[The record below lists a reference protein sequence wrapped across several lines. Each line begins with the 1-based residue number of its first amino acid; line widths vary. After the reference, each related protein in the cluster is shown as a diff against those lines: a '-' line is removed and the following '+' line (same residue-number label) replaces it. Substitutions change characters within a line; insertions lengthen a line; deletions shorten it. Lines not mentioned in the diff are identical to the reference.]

1 MIVTLYEGVLKSCW
15 QSNVNPTINSFYTK
29 QNAFRIVDQ
38 QSLVTLRESIDVW
51 ILLSYTMC
59 TYSRVSVTVSEMSQ
73 QEKDIIENVSD
84 AVFAESEIHDNVFL
98 GDVIRGP
105 KYPSDI
111 ATSEQLLSS
120 FRTIGIQASKLYD
133 ASEIILEM
141 ISLRN
146 TDTHGEE
153 GIASLISNPRRCLR
167 GCTIFLGYT
176 SNMMSSG
183 LREIF
188 CYMAKNDMID
198 CIVTSAG
205 GIEEDFIKCL
215 DDFRIGDF
223 NLDGSKLRSQH
234 LNRIGNIMAP
244 NSAYCKFENWLT
256 PILDE
261 MLNDQI
267 QKGVQWTPSKMI
279 KLLGKKIN
287 NPESVYYWTARN
299 DIPVFC
305 PAITDGSLGD
315 IM

>member
-1 MIVTLYEGVLKSCW
+1 
-15 QSNVNPTINSFYTK
+15 
-29 QNAFRIVDQ
+29 
-38 QSLVTLRESIDVW
+38 
-51 ILLSYTMC
+51 MC

-84 AVFAESEIHDNVFL
+84 AVFDESEIHDNVFL

-120 FRTIGIQASKLYD
+120 FRSIGIQASKLYD
-133 ASEIILEM
+133 VSEIILEM

-205 GIEEDFIKCL
+205 GIEEDFI
-215 DDFRIGDF
+215 
-223 NLDGSKLRSQH
+223 
-234 LNRIGNIMAP
+234 
-244 NSAYCKFENWLT
+244 
-256 PILDE
+256 
-261 MLNDQI
+261 
-267 QKGVQWTPSKMI
+267 
-279 KLLGKKIN
+279 
-287 NPESVYYWTARN
+287 
-299 DIPVFC
+299 
-305 PAITDGSLGD
+305 
-315 IM
+315 